1 MKRKFFALLTALCLL
16 VCISLPAGATS
27 PIDSSP
33 ANFVFEQIS
42 AIASTIPNC
51 PWNESTTISTTTTLF
66 NLDGIPNGYI
76 FNLLTD
82 DAESGFIQ
90 IHDIDGSYSI
100 YCYAFDGH
108 SEVDSMANYWG
119 YDLSDTE
126 IYFLGSFKY
135 AIATDSGYLNLAS
148 NAPIDIGDETVQTNA
163 IAYAEQVSVDPLIID
178 DAEPSMESG
187 IMPLGSDDDF
197 YWPITDDFK
206 NLSISYNGKTHNGM
220 HDHCT
225 PTAATGIFRYL
236 THLGKTSCT
245 SGESTN
251 KTFEKLYIS
260 LNTNNIIFSSFVSVG
275 TARNQIDVGLRS
287 YASGNNCSFDIERSS
302 FNTLSSMKDHLDRGR
317 LLLISVDDFG
327 DPAVDHSIVATG
339 YSSNSLYIQNGWSRN
354 RIMYSYSSL
363 DIAQYVYISPL
374 PW

>member
-1 MKRKFFALLTALCLL
+1 
-16 VCISLPAGATS
+16 
-27 PIDSSP
+27 
-33 ANFVFEQIS
+33 
-42 AIASTIPNC
+42 
-51 PWNESTTISTTTTLF
+51 
-66 NLDGIPNGYI
+66 
-76 FNLLTD
+76 
-82 DAESGFIQ
+82 
-90 IHDIDGSYSI
+90 
-100 YCYAFDGH
+100 
-108 SEVDSMANYWG
+108 
-119 YDLSDTE
+119 
-126 IYFLGSFKY
+126 
-135 AIATDSGYLNLAS
+135 
-148 NAPIDIGDETVQTNA
+148 
-163 IAYAEQVSVDPLIID
+163 
-178 DAEPSMESG
+178 
-187 IMPLGSDDDF
+187 MPDSDDDF

-260 LNTNNIIFSSFVSVG
+260 LNTNNISFSSFVSVG